1 MDTEHN
7 NIITFS
13 LLKARHT
20 LLNSGVGNTVST
32 WAVFKLGQ
40 VSPQEITAPVTSLG
54 YRCGKKKKKKLAP
67 AEGSWICYHTEVSHG
82 LRTNGDNKGRAEV
95 GGTIIYLRNWNY
107 SHSQALRHQTRGRC
121 ASNSI
126 RTFGL
131 GVHFILKVSQ
141 VSMGYYRK
149 YFLQVLWP
157 IRKENLSF
165 KMIKTKLP
173 AQIFPP
179 AHKCSSE

>member
-1 MDTEHN
+1 MG
-7 NIITFS
+7 S
-13 LLKARHT
+13 LQ
-20 LLNSGVGNTVST
+20 T
-32 WAVFKLGQ
+32 WPG
-40 VSPQEITAPVTSLG
+40 VTSG
-54 YRCGKKKKKKLAP
+54 DNGTCHQSWVQVRQKKKKKKLAP
-67 AEGSWICYHTEVSHG
+67 AEGSWVCHHTEVSHG
-82 LRTNGDNKGRAEV
+82 LRTNGENKGRAEV

-179 AHKCSSE
+179 AHKCSSV